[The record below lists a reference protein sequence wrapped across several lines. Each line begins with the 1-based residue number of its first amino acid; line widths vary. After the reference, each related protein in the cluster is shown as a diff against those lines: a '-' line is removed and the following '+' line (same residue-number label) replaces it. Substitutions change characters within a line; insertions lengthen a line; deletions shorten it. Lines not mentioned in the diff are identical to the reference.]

1 MKKIYFLS
9 VGIGLFFNA
18 CVMHPTFT
26 DKEKKIADPVNN
38 QTYYGESFHKLNKLI
53 EKFNRPMYRFQ
64 VKKIEN
70 LTSSKDILPVDSKS
84 FIKTPLI
91 LHMKNLKLMAYEPIY
106 NRYETLTTGHVYFPN
121 MKKTL
126 PQLVI
131 NGGITQFDK
140 GISSKSANFDVDVE
154 FGSDSRES
162 DLRADRDRS
171 SSISQIAL
179 DLSVFRYKDRMYLP
193 GVATKNKIEI
203 QRNRKKNRLGF
214 FLNGSGIGESKYATL
229 QQSKDEA
236 LRILTEYS
244 LLQLLGRL
252 YQVPY
257 WTCVTPA
264 MKVDEFVVSSKAN
277 KFIGAKNQ
285 NQHALIEQLLPLYGY
300 SKVTVD
306 GKLSKTEQKMLVD
319 IANKYKFN
327 TKKVF
332 SKEFYQEMYR
342 HIPSV

>member
-1 MKKIYFLS
+1 MKKIYVLS
-9 VGIGLFFNA
+9 VFVGLFFNA

-26 DKEKKIADPVNN
+26 DEEKKIADPINN
-38 QTYYGESFHKLNKLI
+38 RTYYGESFKKLNKLI
-53 EKFNRPMYRFQ
+53 KEFDRPLYRFQ

-91 LHMKNLKLMAYEPIY
+91 LHMKNLKLMAYEPVY
-106 NRYETLTTGHVYFPN
+106 NRYETLTTGHVYFPT
-121 MKKTL
+121 MKKVL

-140 GISSKSANFDVDVE
+140 GTFSKSANFDIDVE

-171 SSISQIAL
+171 TSISQIAL

-203 QRNRKKNRLGF
+203 QRIRKKNRIGF
-214 FLNGSGIGESKYATL
+214 FLNGSGIGESKYVTL

-264 MKVDEFVVSSKAN
+264 MKVDELVVSAKADKFMGVKN
-277 KFIGAKNQ
+277 K
-285 NQHALIEQLLPLYGY
+285 NQHALIEQLLPFYGY
-300 SKVTVD
+300 SSASVN
-306 GKLSKTEQKMLVD
+306 GELSQKEQKMLVD
-319 IANKYKFN
+319 IATEYNFN
-327 TKKVF
+327 TRKVF

-342 HIPSV
+342 NIPSG